1 MSDPETYDELLKEM
15 YGNREALVQALHF
28 FNGEAN
34 RQRIRKHGDIPKG
47 SMQDLIEKMTE
58 WDVIEH
64 VGQEPVGRG
73 GPADVY
79 QFTDL
84 GRAIS
89 EPVVD
94 DDSVTVDDVE
104 TLEEELQTHREA
116 IEEHSE
122 SIDDLQ
128 QKYEDEVQELIDTVQ
143 GFIDDEEN
151 DASA

>member
-1 MSDPETYDELLKEM
+1 MSAPDTYDDVLDEM

-34 RQRIRKHGDIPKG
+34 RQEIRKHGDIPKG
-47 SMQDLIEKMTE
+47 SMHDLCTTMEE

-64 VGQEPVGRG
+64 VGKEPVGRG
-73 GPADVY
+73 GRADVY

-94 DDSVTVDDVE
+94 DSTTVDEVVE
-104 TLEEELQTHREA
+104 HEERIDELEDQ
-116 IEEHSE
+116 IESLKEMYSE
-122 SIDDLQ
+122 MSTVLDALKNDLGI
-128 QKYEDEVQELIDTVQ
+128 EVDESER
-143 GFIDDEEN
+143 GR
-151 DASA
+151 